1 MFKLKIVISVII
13 FSFLLIGT
21 SIIKNQTREL
31 EKNIYKVN
39 KKIFLKEK
47 ELYEAQLDFFYLTSP
62 SSIEKKIKNF
72 NYINYSPMKYSK
84 IFENF
89 SNFTLIQ
96 NKLTNL
102 ENNYEKKSKKK

>member
-62 SSIEKKIKNF
+62 SLIEKKIKNL
-72 NYINYSPMKYSK
+72 NYIDYSPMKYSK

-89 SNFTLIQ
+89 F
-96 NKLTNL
+96 KFYTNS
-102 ENNYEKKSKKK
+102 E

>member
-31 EKNIYKVN
+31 EKNIYQVK

-47 ELYEAQLDFFYLTSP
+47 ELYEAQLDFFILRHH
-62 SSIEKKIKNF
+62 
-72 NYINYSPMKYSK
+72 
-84 IFENF
+84 
-89 SNFTLIQ
+89 LQ
-96 NKLTNL
+96 
-102 ENNYEKKSKKK
+102 SKKKLKI